1 MTWTTGEIA
10 AANCYG
16 SLAIGGV
23 SLSTKAWAVTNLFVL
38 YNAAPRRG
46 ENTLIPGLA
55 GRIPHPK
62 RKDEAVRTLE
72 LLVIG
77 DCSSIG
83 VPYSDRNVG
92 LETNWLTLKNG
103 LLSTTSTTLTAVLT
117 RPSGSTLSGPVQIG
131 NSELG
136 APGVAGVYTATLD
149 LTLPNGELT

>member
-1 MTWTTGEIA
+1 MTWTTNQIA
-10 AANCYG
+10 ASNCHG
-16 SLAIGGV
+16 TLSIGGV
-23 SLSTKAWAVTNLFVL
+23 SLSTYAWAVTNLFVL

-46 ENTLIPGLA
+46 ENTPIPGDP

-72 LLVIG
+72 LLIIG
-77 DCSSIG
+77 DCNAAG
-83 VPYSDRNVG
+83 TPYANRNIG

-103 LLSTTSTTLTAVLT
+103 LLSTTATTLTATIT
-117 RPSGSTLSGPVQIG
+117 RPSGAYLSGPVQIG

-136 APGVAGVYTATLD
+136 APGVPGVFTATLD